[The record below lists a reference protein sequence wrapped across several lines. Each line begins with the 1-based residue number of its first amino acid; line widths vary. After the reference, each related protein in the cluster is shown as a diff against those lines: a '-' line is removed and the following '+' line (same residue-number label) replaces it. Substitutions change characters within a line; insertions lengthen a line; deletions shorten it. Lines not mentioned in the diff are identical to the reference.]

1 MLGLDLIQTHGGNLA
16 KDVRG
21 YVRQKLHDTMIR
33 NSVFAAIVFLIVGHP
48 ATFRFVDNIVKV
60 KNPDLLVLVH
70 AIVFALIM
78 YFGSIYIFM
87 PIQKALLEGF
97 KSQEGFKKGN

>member
-1 MLGLDLIQTHGGNLA
+1 MFDELKDSAKHHGLGLA
-16 KDVRG
+16 SDVRK
-21 YVRQKLHDTMIR
+21 YIRERLHDTMIR

-60 KNPDLLVLVH
+60 KNPDMLVLVH

-78 YFGSIYIFM
+78 YFGSVYIFM
-87 PIQKALLEGF
+87 PIQQALFEGF
-97 KSQEGFKKGN
+97 KNK